1 MGSKVAS
8 PGAAVAISVSHSSRT
23 RFSSARESNAAILS
37 CKSIQ
42 FRITF
47 STDLTR
53 FNLQIHKL
61 ICIFAIF
68 FFFFFFWGGGGG
80 GTNIF
85 FSFASSNGLLHKTRK
100 CVYETLCPQLVSHF
114 QDVKMS
120 KND

>member
-23 RFSSARESNAAILS
+23 RFSSARESNAAIFLS

-42 FRITF
+42 FRIPF

-61 ICIFAIF
+61 NYIFAF
-68 FFFFFFWGGGGG
+68 FFGGGGG
-80 GTNIF
+80 GGDKYLF
-85 FSFASSNGLLHKTRK
+85 FLQAQMGSYTRK
-100 CVYETLCPQLVSHF
+100 LPFAGISLGF
-114 QDVKMS
+114 
-120 KND
+120 